1 GGVAGELVAAVE
13 EIEALLARRKD
24 ELYGAGDDEA
34 DSPSL
39 RVEISR
45 VDTLL
50 NTVGELVVNRSGLEE
65 RLERLGATLGDLS
78 TAATRLQRSNVLLER
93 ESHAEDAIGRLLRG
107 ELTQGDAFTVD
118 TPHGE
123 WDALE
128 MDRYT
133 EFDRLIRQLAEVGA
147 DVSAAVGEI
156 AALRGDL
163 DSIATRQ
170 RRLTTALQDELMGIR
185 MVPISSLAPRLYRVV
200 RGAAGRRGKDVSFVL
215 EGGET
220 PFDKLLLDTLSE
232 SLLHLLRNAVDH
244 GIEDPATRRR

>member
-1 GGVAGELVAAVE
+1 
-13 EIEALLARRKD
+13 
-24 ELYGAGDDEA
+24 
-34 DSPSL
+34 
-39 RVEISR
+39 
-45 VDTLL
+45 
-50 NTVGELVVNRSGLEE
+50 
-65 RLERLGATLGDLS
+65 
-78 TAATRLQRSNVLLER
+78 
-93 ESHAEDAIGRLLRG
+93 
-107 ELTQGDAFTVD
+107 QGDAFTVD

-170 RRLTTALQDELMGIR
+170 RRLTTALQDDLMGIR

-244 GIEDPATRRR
+244 GIEDPATRRRLGKPETGTVRVRAFRDGSEAVIEIIDDGAGVDHEAIARQAVERGL